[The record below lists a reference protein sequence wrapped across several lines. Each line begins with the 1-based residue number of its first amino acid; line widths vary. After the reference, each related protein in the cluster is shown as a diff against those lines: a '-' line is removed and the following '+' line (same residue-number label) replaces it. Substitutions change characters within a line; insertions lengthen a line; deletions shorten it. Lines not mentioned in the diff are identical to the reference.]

1 MLLGQTTTWLL
12 HVHEHLPRLN
22 VAPYSL
28 EMSENIGKF
37 MVAYLLESYYWQEIF
52 SVVDCEL
59 RCDELFNTFWTMF
72 YECFPLISVRT
83 SSRDPPFI
91 SPLVKYLWEF
101 TNRLQKRSKLLP
113 VGLEDRINHLID
125 FSKAFD
131 SVSHNILCSK
141 LKQVN
146 INPYINNWL
155 ISFLHQRKQRVVV
168 DGYRTKY
175 VSINRGVAQGTVLGP
190 VLFSIFI
197 NDIKAVNTNKNLLV
211 KFADDI
217 TVSLPI
223 EANVGLDESETEVLS
238 FVKWSENNC
247 MKVNLTKTWE
257 LLLRGKTTRTP
268 PEPLEIIGRKE
279 KLKLL
284 GVTFEQVPVNWD
296 THIDYLLSK
305 ASSRLYIIRICKYYG
320 YSRAFGL
327 TFSKFDPFSL
337 HICH

>member
-1 MLLGQTTTWLL
+1 M
-12 HVHEHLPRLN
+12 
-22 VAPYSL
+22 
-28 EMSENIGKF
+28 
-37 MVAYLLESYYWQEIF
+37 
-52 SVVDCEL
+52 
-59 RCDELFNTFWTMF
+59 
-72 YECFPLISVRT
+72 
-83 SSRDPPFI
+83 
-91 SPLVKYLWEF
+91 
-101 TNRLQKRSKLLP
+101 
-113 VGLEDRINHLID
+113 
-125 FSKAFD
+125 
-131 SVSHNILCSK
+131 
-141 LKQVN
+141 
-146 INPYINNWL
+146 
-155 ISFLHQRKQRVVV
+155 V
-168 DGYRTKY
+168 DGYRTNY

-238 FVKWSENNC
+238 FIEWSENNC
-247 MKVNLTKTWE
+247 MKVNSTKTWE
-257 LLLRGKTTRTP
+257 LLLWGKTTSTP

-320 YSRAFGL
+320 YSNENLDLLFQSLILSVFTYAIEVWGCTFYGEYLSKIDKLFARCYKLGYYLKQHSILDIRRNRDMKLWRRISSTNTGL
-327 TFSKFDPFSL
+327 SDLLPPQRTRQMRTKSHNYILLNVRTSRFKSVFINRCLFDSNEYFFWSFSFCIFSL
-337 HICH
+337 SFIYFITM